1 MKNIKQIRENYN
13 NVTRAKE
20 LQVNKLN
27 TLVRAGLFESN
38 KLPIV
43 KRLLEKDPSKMTIA
57 ERKVAMSLLESLMS
71 EFVAQN
77 YGQLDEAANHLTKL
91 DTRVKQGY
99 PTDKEMPFIII
110 LKRKA
115 IRVYPDNQ
123 KVGLYYSQA
132 LDKYVSIPFG
142 PNMGSINEALNPNYK
157 YQGTL
162 SDRESDPRYVTH
174 TYDSGGKTKI
184 RRADLYSQRV
194 ADLDDK
200 DYKQLQKAYGSDS
213 SMKWYEAL
221 GAKAGAAYARWKDKP
236 STAPPP
242 SSSRVPNTKS
252 KLPAPSPWASATS
265 KPAAAAPTPT
275 ATASPKATT
284 KTPKPRVAKTAA
296 PKTTINKIRMSKK
309 KRENLG
315 MGDQPNFA
323 YPNVEKKT
331 KTFTYRSSEAP
342 ASGTEKPEAQSPRK
356 RFNFDPKPTGTG
368 PQPEVKVKPAGKR
381 LRQKLQ
387 EKRELREL
395 FNNNA
400 VSPPDLLGD
409 LMKNRGKVTPEKP
422 NVGKTPSVSINL
434 STDKTPSAPRVGKTP
449 STPST
454 PKTPSAP
461 RIGASVTPGVSTTVP
476 TVGSSIKTTA
486 GNILKVGSKVA
497 SKFMGP
503 VGLALTAKAAYD
515 QGPVTDS
522 QREGDSQ
529 AQSGAANRFAAQ
541 KNRNISSEIPK
552 VSAPEPEAP
561 VEIEIPKGPEVDK
574 PSVTTVTPQQAAT
587 TTNLPVVAPVVIPS
601 ATPSASLRTRRDQ
614 AKKSKENKLRRRIEI
629 PLPDGEG
636 SEKKVKGPPKF
647 GLDVGLNKPQTF
659 DPYVTLDRRT
669 QTAYYKSLTNEE
681 NDSEILKRLK
691 RERAKTHSYQF
702 GGKANTS
709 TPQSSSSS
717 TPLSYQRRVQQREL
731 QYYAQQPQT
740 VSESIGY
747 MIDNNINEMNIN
759 IKGNDIKINT
769 TIANKIN
776 NLYES
781 LNDENKTKMALML
794 EDSVDSFKQILNF
807 AVRQ

>member
-142 PNMGSINEALNPNYK
+142 PNMGSINEALNPNYR

-252 KLPAPSPWASATS
+252 KLPAPSPWVSSTS
-265 KPAAAAPTPT
+265 KPAATAPAPAPT

-284 KTPKPRVAKTAA
+284 KTTKPRVAKTAA
-296 PKTTINKIRMSKK
+296 PKTTINKIRMSKQ
-309 KRENLG
+309 KREKLG

-342 ASGTEKPEAQSPRK
+342 ARASTPLEKSSGTERPEAQLPRK
-356 RFNFDPKPTGTG
+356 RLGFDLKPAGAG

-387 EKRELREL
+387 EKRELQEVAPLALPLIMTGARIAAPHLGRLASKYAPTIAKTLGVGVKAKVATDDMISSIKNSVATRTKNDERDAAEMARHSEL
-395 FNNNA
+395 NNVTSVNRDIA
-400 VSPPDLLGD
+400 VPQDQTQQLP
-409 LMKNRGKVTPEKP
+409 
-422 NVGKTPSVSINL
+422 
-434 STDKTPSAPRVGKTP
+434 
-449 STPST
+449 
-454 PKTPSAP
+454 
-461 RIGASVTPGVSTTVP
+461 GASVPNADAALTKPDT
-476 TVGSSIKTTA
+476 
-486 GNILKVGSKVA
+486 KVA
-497 SKFMGP
+497 DLSGTN
-503 VGLALTAKAAYD
+503 VAVKAAD
-515 QGPVTDS
+515 RAAV
-522 QREGDSQ
+522 
-529 AQSGAANRFAAQ
+529 GA
-541 KNRNISSEIPK
+541 
-552 VSAPEPEAP
+552 
-561 VEIEIPKGPEVDK
+561 
-574 PSVTTVTPQQAAT
+574 SV
-587 TTNLPVVAPVVIPS
+587 I
-601 ATPSASLRTRRDQ
+601 TRRDQ
-614 AKKSKENKLRRRIEI
+614 AKKSKENRQRKPSL

-647 GLDVGLNKPQTF
+647 GLDVSLNKPQTF

-781 LNDENKTKMALML
+781 LNDENKTKMMLML